1 MSSNNTQINPNL
13 IIAVGA
19 IGLVFMGG
27 KKIFEALGLSKS
39 ADDVEREREIKT
51 QMLDLSAGDY
61 FDPDF
66 YKKQAGSVIL
76 TVSSA
81 QKLAQYIYDAKGFFN
96 DDEAKVYG
104 VFQLLKTRSQVSFLA
119 AVFFSMYKKSLLGY
133 LLSFMNDSEMAAVA
147 KITNKLPPF
156 RI

>member
-1 MSSNNTQINPNL
+1 MSQNSNQINPNL

-39 ADDVEREREIKT
+39 KDDVEREREIKT

-66 YKKQAGSVIL
+66 YKKQYGSTIL

-81 QKLAQYIYDAKGFFN
+81 QKLSEMIYDSKGIFN
-96 DDEAKVYG
+96 DDEAKVLG
-104 VFQLLKTRSQVSFLA
+104 VFQLLRTKSQVSFLA
-119 AVFFSMYKKSLLGY
+119 SVFFSMYKKSLLAY

-156 RI
+156 KV